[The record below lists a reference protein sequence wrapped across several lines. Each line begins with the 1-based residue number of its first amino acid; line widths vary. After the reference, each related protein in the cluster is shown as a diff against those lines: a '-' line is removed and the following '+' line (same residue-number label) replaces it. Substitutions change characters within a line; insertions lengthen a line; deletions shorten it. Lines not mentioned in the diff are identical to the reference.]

1 MKNRRHP
8 TAPLIHQNKDK
19 AMKTKT
25 IYQLLV
31 DASGS
36 MSNVRSETLESINSQ
51 ILSIRSLA
59 NEVKEQ
65 EILVSLCFFNSDTR
79 SVYSSLHPDQAPI
92 LELSQYRTN
101 GSTALLDALGQRMEE
116 ISKSITPYDD
126 VVMVVVT
133 DGAENAS
140 QFYTSQQ
147 VARRIS
153 EKKESGH
160 WTFSF
165 LGADFD
171 SWNVAR
177 QLNIDR
183 DEVRFTR
190 KSDLRQ
196 AMMEVNECV
205 SEFVHSKEAG
215 MKKKGLFKRD
225 DQDSKS

>member
-1 MKNRRHP
+1 
-8 TAPLIHQNKDK
+8 
-19 AMKTKT
+19 MKTKT

-36 MSNVRSETLESINSQ
+36 MSDVRTETLEAINSQ

-59 NEVKEQ
+59 KEVKEQ
-65 EILVSLCFFNSDTR
+65 EVLVSLCFFNTDTR

-92 LELSQYRTN
+92 LELSQYRTS

-133 DGAENAS
+133 DGEENAS
-140 QFYTSQQ
+140 QFYTSEQ

-171 SWNVAR
+171 SWSIAR
-177 QLNIDR
+177 RLNIDR
-183 DEVRFTR
+183 DEVRYTR
-190 KSDLRQ
+190 KSDMRK
-196 AMMEVNECV
+196 AMQEINECV
-205 SEFVHSKEAG
+205 SEFVHLKEAG
-215 MKKKGLFKRD
+215 MKKDGLFKRD
-225 DQDSKS
+225 DKEKKS